1 MTRGPDRWEG
11 LQLESGAQD
20 KTIQEWRNNVR
31 SVDVARVFMTTGDL
45 PWSGGGGGRER
56 TGTGSLGANCSQVT

>member
-1 MTRGPDRWEG
+1 VTRGPDRWEG

-45 PWSGGGGGRER
+45 PWSGGVEAGKGQG
-56 TGTGSLGANCSQVT
+56 LGL